1 MVSVSQSPR
10 FLRALKKRIAK
21 NPELAERY
29 REKLEEFIHDPYSP
43 SLKTHKLHG
52 RLKDLS
58 AFSLTHD
65 LRVAFYFVDSN
76 RVILEDIG
84 THDEVY

>member
-1 MVSVSQSPR
+1 MLSVSQSPR
-10 FLRALKKRIAK
+10 FLRALKKRISK

-29 REKLEEFIHDPYSP
+29 REKLLEFLHDPYSP

-58 AFSLTHD
+58 AFSLTRD
-65 LRVAFYFVDSN
+65 LRIAFYFAEPNKV
-76 RVILEDIG
+76 VFEDIG
-84 THDEVY
+84 SHDEVY

>member
-21 NPELAERY
+21 NPELSEVY

-58 AFSLTHD
+58 AFSLTRD
-65 LRVAFYFVDSN
+65 LRVAFYFADSN
-76 RVILEDIG
+76 RVIFEDIG